1 MANQLSG
8 DRPRALER
16 RKAISELMLL
26 FAFKMRLKVE
36 GDTPSLKASC
46 LPVISKGTRYTSLI
60 NSHGNASDL
69 GDVFFF
75 GEKMVK

>member
-16 RKAISELMLL
+16 RKAIYELILL

-36 GDTPSLKASC
+36 GHTPSLKASC

-60 NSHGNASDL
+60 NSPGWGGLCMGISGSPRNL
-69 GDVFFF
+69 
-75 GEKMVK
+75 K